1 MTRILLVDDHPVVR
15 QGIKQVLSGA
25 FHPALVGEAAN
36 AEEGM
41 SEVRSTDWD
50 VMVLDLSLPGAS
62 GMDLLKDLRRERP
75 ALPVL
80 VLSMHPPDQ
89 FARRA
94 MNAGASGYLTKDSA
108 PTELVK
114 AVGEVIAG
122 RRYLNPAVIEELVL
136 HQQPELSQR
145 PHEVLSD
152 REYQVLRMIAS
163 GLTVSQISTRLTL
176 SVKTISTYRARVL
189 EKMGMKTTAELMHYG
204 IQHGGTASA
213 RSDSE
218 PEPNLEPDLDRQ
230 LHLARRR
237 SLREL
242 AEGRQGRCRIR
253 ASAED
258 VVHRR
263 VVRSIEEVEDL
274 EDPVEAHATHR
285 ESPRQP
291 QIDGR
296 LRR

>member
-41 SEVRSTDWD
+41 NEVRSTEWD
-50 VMVLDLSLPGAS
+50 VLVLDLSLPGAS

-80 VLSMHPPDQ
+80 ILSMHRPDQ

-136 HQQPELSQR
+136 HQQPEPSQR

-163 GLTVSQISTRLTL
+163 GLTVSQISARLTL

-189 EKMGMKTTAELMHYG
+189 EKMAMKTTAELMHYG
-204 IQHGGTASA
+204 IQ
-213 RSDSE
+213 
-218 PEPNLEPDLDRQ
+218 
-230 LHLARRR
+230 
-237 SLREL
+237 
-242 AEGRQGRCRIR
+242 QGLV
-253 ASAED
+253 D
-258 VVHRR
+258 
-263 VVRSIEEVEDL
+263 
-274 EDPVEAHATHR
+274 
-285 ESPRQP
+285 
-291 QIDGR
+291 
-296 LRR
+296 